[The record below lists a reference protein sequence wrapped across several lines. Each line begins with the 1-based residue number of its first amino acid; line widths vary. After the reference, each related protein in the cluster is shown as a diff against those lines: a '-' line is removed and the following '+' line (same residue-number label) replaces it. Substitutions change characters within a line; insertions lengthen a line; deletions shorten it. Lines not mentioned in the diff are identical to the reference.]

1 MLYSVAV
8 AVLRVLFFLLG
19 LKTEG
24 IHKLPEKGPVIVAA
38 NHVSNWDPIIVAVAL
53 KRPIYF
59 MAKEELFK
67 NKLLGILLAKLH
79 AFPVR
84 RGSADIKAIRK
95 AMEILADGQVLGIFP
110 EGSRKKVAPDST
122 VQAGVAM
129 IALKSRTPV
138 LPIACLGT
146 ERSIPF
152 GWTNPLLLR
161 VGELIKVEKY
171 AEEKVKA
178 SVLEKLSNEIMER
191 INKLKINVF

>member
-1 MLYSVAV
+1 MLYSIAV
-8 AVLRVLFFLLG
+8 AVFRVIFFLLG

-24 IHKLPEKGPVIVAA
+24 IHKLPEKGPVIVAS

-67 NKLLGILLAKLH
+67 NKLLGILLEKLH

-84 RGSADIKAIRK
+84 RGSADIRAIRK
-95 AMEILADGQVLGIFP
+95 SMEILADGKVLGIFP
-110 EGSRKKVAPDST
+110 EGRRKKLVPDAT

-129 IALKSRTPV
+129 IALKSRSPV
-138 LPIACLGT
+138 LPVACLGT
-146 ERSIPF
+146 ERNIPF
-152 GWTNPLLLR
+152 GWKNPFMLK
-161 VGELIKVEKY
+161 VGELISLEKH

-178 SVLEKLSNEIMER
+178 SGLENLSKEIMDK
-191 INKLKINVF
+191 INKLMI

>member
-1 MLYSVAV
+1 
-8 AVLRVLFFLLG
+8 
-19 LKTEG
+19 
-24 IHKLPEKGPVIVAA
+24 
-38 NHVSNWDPIIVAVAL
+38 
-53 KRPIYF
+53 
-59 MAKEELFK
+59 
-67 NKLLGILLAKLH
+67 
-79 AFPVR
+79 
-84 RGSADIKAIRK
+84 
-95 AMEILADGQVLGIFP
+95 
-110 EGSRKKVAPDST
+110 
-122 VQAGVAM
+122 M